1 MSVVV
6 RRFTRA
12 GALTMLVLWLVLAVA
27 TGPYTVRLGEVTRA
41 GPEVQLLAGAE
52 SARVARLL
60 NPSGVAEPL
69 PLAVVWTARQEGDR
83 ITPGQEVAARE
94 VTARL
99 GGPSLVPVLAKESLA
114 LIVVVPVGAA
124 DLRARLATVRE
135 AAASVGGT
143 TVHLAGPAAA
153 QVDLDDA
160 FTKTDGTLLAVA
172 MGGVLVILL
181 LVYRSVLMPLLV
193 IAGALLALAA
203 ACAALYALARSGM
216 LPIDGQTQG
225 IVFVLVVG
233 ASTDYA
239 LLLTARHREE
249 LTGQP
254 DAAAAIAAA
263 CRATAPPVLA
273 SAGIIACAMMILT
286 LSDLPSERALGPA
299 VAIAMACC
307 TAVSL
312 TFLPALLVLCGPRT
326 PRPRSGREARG
337 TRTAASRTLAHR
349 PRRVWVGCLLL
360 LAAGAACAGL
370 LAPSGVPLHQ
380 ALPPGAPSV
389 AGHEVMKRYFP
400 AGAASPLTVV
410 APPASVLDV
419 HDQVAATPGVAAST
433 ITPSGTEGGAL
444 ILATLK
450 DTPDSA
456 RARETVTR
464 LRSSLAGTGALV
476 GGQSA
481 QHADL
486 QEASLRGQRLI
497 TPLVLIVVL
506 VLLILLLRCLLLP
519 LLLVAA
525 AGASLFTAF
534 GAAALVFRLATGN
547 SVTEPAVMLFSFV
560 FLVALGVDYNIFLV
574 HRIRDEAVRHG
585 TAAGVWVGL
594 QTTSGVISA
603 AGIILAATF
612 AALTL
617 MPLLYLAQIGC
628 IVAIGVLID
637 TLLVRLF
644 LVPAL
649 IRDLGHRTWWPT
661 LLPGDRPRTGAAPA
675 SGPGPVNRAL
685 LESSDPGTEDSSGEK
700 GSAPQEPD
708 RTAVRVLPRA
718 ASEQPPQ

>member
-1 MSVVV
+1 MAVVV

-12 GALTMLVLWLVLAVA
+12 GSLAVLLLWLVLAIA
-27 TGPYTVRLGEVTRA
+27 TGPYTVRLGEVARA
-41 GPEVQLLAGAE
+41 GPEVQLPAGAE
-52 SARVARLL
+52 SEQVARVL

-69 PLAVVWTARQEGDR
+69 PLAVVWVPRQEGAR
-83 ITPGQEVAARE
+83 ITPGQEAVARE
-94 VTARL
+94 VTARVA
-99 GGPSLVPVLAKESLA
+99 GPSLVPVLAEDSRA
-114 LIVVVPVGAA
+114 MIVVVPGGPA
-124 DLRARLATVRE
+124 DLRDRLATVRE
-135 AAASVGGT
+135 AAASVSGT

-160 FTKTDGTLLAVA
+160 FAKIDGTLLAVA
-172 MGGVLVILL
+172 LGGVLVILL

-203 ACAALYALARSGM
+203 ACAALYALARSGL

-239 LLLTARHREE
+239 LLLAARHREE
-249 LTGQP
+249 LAGQP
-254 DAAAAIAAA
+254 DAAAAMAAA

-273 SAGIIACAMMILT
+273 SAGIIACAMMTLT
-286 LSDLPSERALGPA
+286 LSDLPAERVLGPA
-299 VAIAMACC
+299 VAIAMVCC
-307 TAVSL
+307 AAVSL

-326 PRPRSGREARG
+326 LRPPNGRGAGSRW
-337 TRTAASRTLAHR
+337 TATARTLAHR
-349 PRRVWVGCLLL
+349 PRRVWVGSLLL
-360 LAAGAACAGL
+360 LAAGAACAPL

-380 ALPPGAPSV
+380 ALPAGAPSV
-389 AGHEVMKRYFP
+389 AGHEVLKRHFP
-400 AGAASPLTVV
+400 AGTASPLTIV
-410 APPASVLDV
+410 APASGASGVRN
-419 HDQVAATPGVAAST
+419 QVAATPGVAASA
-433 ITPSGTEGGAL
+433 IVPSGAEGRAL
-444 ILATLK
+444 ILATLS

-464 LRSSLAGTGALV
+464 LRASLAGTKVLV

-486 QEASLRGQRLI
+486 QEASVRGQRLI

-506 VLLILLLRCLLLP
+506 VLLVLLLRCVLLP

-525 AGASLFTAF
+525 AWASLFTAF
-534 GAAALVFRLATGN
+534 GTAALVLRLVTGA

-574 HRIRDEAVRHG
+574 HRIRSEAVRHG
-585 TAAGVWVGL
+585 TAAGVRTGL
-594 QTTSGVISA
+594 ETTSGVISA
-603 AGIILAATF
+603 AGLILAATF
-612 AALTL
+612 ATLTV

-628 IVAIGVLID
+628 IVAIGILID

-649 IRDLGHRTWWPT
+649 ILDLGRRAWWPT
-661 LLPGDRPRTGAAPA
+661 FLPGDRPRTGTTAA
-675 SGPGPVNRAL
+675 
-685 LESSDPGTEDSSGEK
+685 SDPHPGDQGR
-700 GSAPQEPD
+700 P
-708 RTAVRVLPRA
+708 AVSRPT
-718 ASEQPPQ
+718 S

>member
-6 RRFTRA
+6 RRFTRPA
-12 GALTMLVLWLVLAVA
+12 SLTMLLLWLVLAVA
-27 TGPYTVRLGEVTRA
+27 TGPYTVRLGEVARA
-41 GPEVQLLAGAE
+41 GPEVQLPAGAE
-52 SARVARLL
+52 SAQVARLL

-69 PLAVVWTARQEGDR
+69 PLAVVWTPRQKGER
-83 ITPGQEVAARE
+83 ITPGQEAAARE

-99 GGPSLVPVLAKESLA
+99 AGPSLVPVLAKDSRA
-114 LIVVVPVGAA
+114 LIVVVPEGPAG
-124 DLRARLATVRE
+124 LRAGLATLRE
-135 AAASVGGT
+135 AAASVSGT

-153 QVDLDDA
+153 QVDLEDA
-160 FTKTDGTLLAVA
+160 FAKTDGTLLAVA
-172 MGGVLVILL
+172 LGGVLVILL

-239 LLLTARHREE
+239 LLLAARHREE
-249 LTGQP
+249 LAGQP
-254 DAAAAIAAA
+254 DAAAAMAAA
-263 CRATAPPVLA
+263 CRATAPPVLSSA
-273 SAGIIACAMMILT
+273 SIIACAMMTLT
-286 LSDLPSERALGPA
+286 LSDLPAERALGPA

-307 TAVSL
+307 AAVSL

-326 PRPRSGREARG
+326 LRPRTGRGARG
-337 TRTAASRTLAHR
+337 RWTATARTLAHR

-380 ALPPGAPSV
+380 ALPAGAPSV
-389 AGHEVMKRYFP
+389 AGHEVLTRHFP
-400 AGAASPLTVV
+400 AGAASPLAVV
-410 APPASVLDV
+410 APPAAALDV
-419 HDQVAATPGVAAST
+419 RNQVAATPGVAAST
-433 ITPSGTEGGAL
+433 IAPSGTEGRAL
-444 ILATLK
+444 VLATLT

-464 LRSSLAGTGALV
+464 LRASLAGTGALV

-486 QEASLRGQRLI
+486 QEASVRGQWLI

-506 VLLILLLRCLLLP
+506 VLLLRCLLLP
-519 LLLVAA
+519 VLLVAA
-525 AGASLFTAF
+525 AWASLFTAF
-534 GAAALVFRLATGN
+534 GAAALVFRLATGA

-574 HRIRDEAVRHG
+574 HRIRSEAVRHG
-585 TAAGVWVGL
+585 TAAGVRTGL

-603 AGIILAATF
+603 AGLILAATF
-612 AALTL
+612 ATLTV

-649 IRDLGHRTWWPT
+649 ILDLGHRIWWPT
-661 LLPGDRPRTGAAPA
+661 LLPGDRPRTGTTPAPDPHVGHQGRPEVC
-675 SGPGPVNRAL
+675 GPT
-685 LESSDPGTEDSSGEK
+685 S
-700 GSAPQEPD
+700 
-708 RTAVRVLPRA
+708 
-718 ASEQPPQ
+718 

>member
-1 MSVVV
+1 
-6 RRFTRA
+6 
-12 GALTMLVLWLVLAVA
+12 MLLLWLVLAVA
-27 TGPYTVRLGEVTRA
+27 TGPYTVRLGEVVRA
-41 GPEVQLLAGAE
+41 GPEVQLPVGAE
-52 SARVARLL
+52 SAQVARLL

-69 PLAVVWTARQEGDR
+69 PLAVVWVPRQEGER
-83 ITPGQEVAARE
+83 ITPGQELAARE
-94 VTARL
+94 VTARFA
-99 GGPSLVPVLAKESLA
+99 GPSLVPVLAEESRA
-114 LIVVVPVGAA
+114 LIVVVPAGPV
-124 DLRARLATVRE
+124 DLRDRLQAVRE
-135 AAASVGGT
+135 AASSVGGT

-153 QVDLDDA
+153 QVDLDEA
-160 FTKTDGTLLAVA
+160 FAKTDGTLLAVA
-172 MGGVLVILL
+172 LGGVLVILL

-203 ACAALYALARSGM
+203 ACAVLYALARSGV

-249 LTGQP
+249 LTWQP
-254 DAAAAIAAA
+254 DAAAAMAAA

-273 SAGIIACAMMILT
+273 SAGIIACAMMTLT

-312 TFLPALLVLCGPRT
+312 SFLPALLVLCGPRT
-326 PRPRSGREARG
+326 LRPSGGRG
-337 TRTAASRTLAHR
+337 TRGARTATSRRSAHR

-360 LAAGAACAGL
+360 LAGGASCAGL

-380 ALPPGAPSV
+380 ALPPAAPSV
-389 AGHEVMKRYFP
+389 AGHEVLTRHFP
-400 AGAASPLTVV
+400 AGVSSPLTVL
-410 APPASVLDV
+410 APPASALDV
-419 HDQVAATPGVAAST
+419 HAQVAATPGVAASSVT
-433 ITPSGTEGGAL
+433 RSGTEGKAL

-456 RARETVTR
+456 GARATVAR
-464 LRSSLAGTGALV
+464 LRASLAGTGTLV

-506 VLLILLLRCLLLP
+506 VLLIMLLRCVLLP
-519 LLLVAA
+519 LLLVVA

-534 GAAALVFRLATGN
+534 GAAALVLRLVTGN

-574 HRIRDEAVRHG
+574 HRIRTEALRHG
-585 TAAGVWVGL
+585 TAAGVRTGL

-649 IRDLGHRTWWPT
+649 IRDLDHRTWWPT
-661 LLPGDRPRTGAAPA
+661 LLPGDRPRTGSGPAA
-675 SGPGPVNRAL
+675 GPGPLTRAL
-685 LESSDPGTEDSSGEK
+685 LDSARTRIEDSPGEK
-700 GSAPQEPD
+700 GSVLPEPT
-708 RTAVRVLPRA
+708 RTAVQALPRA
-718 ASEQPPQ
+718 ASEEPPQ